1 MIVKRFKS
9 FFHAFSGIYLTNILH
24 IEEGN
29 LDYLPKNPDLIN
41 FNKWRKV
48 GEIIGEIQLYQ
59 YEPYC
64 LFVESKIR
72 QYIENICPF
81 DPDVSDKNIDTYLYN
96 ESLKIEPR
104 ECKAP
109 IQFVNVLYI

>member
-1 MIVKRFKS
+1 
-9 FFHAFSGIYLTNILH
+9 LTNILH

-29 LDYLPKNPDLIN
+29 PDYLPESSDLIN

-48 GEIIGEIQLYQ
+48 AEIIGKIQLYQ
-59 YEPYC
+59 NETYS
-64 LFVESKIR
+64 LSVESKIR

-81 DPDVSDKNIDTYLYN
+81 DPNMSDENIDTYLYN

-104 ECKAP
+104 ECEAL